1 MKITTIQLYEDTKRK
16 LNQIKEYP
24 SESYDSVLKR
34 VLDTKEIP
42 SMEEM
47 FKNVDKIVERKKY
60 TTNQIIKMSHELRN
74 RR

>member
-42 SMEEM
+42 LMEEM
-47 FKNVDKIVERKKY
+47 FKRGDKIVERKKY